1 MARRITK
8 DYIEQYDEI
17 EFTQPLAHGK
27 YIKQVY
33 SKFPAGW
40 RVLYTSNSAHH
51 ICPYDG
57 VFRNCA
63 DCGALEEDFDVQ
75 FCIDKVEM
83 IDTAAL
89 VGRIKDCMKAGLE
102 VNFS

>member
-17 EFTQPLAHGK
+17 EFTQPLAHDK
-27 YIKQVY
+27 HIKQVY
-33 SKFPAGW
+33 DKLSNGW
-40 RVLYTSNSAHH
+40 GLMYSSNSVHH

-63 DCGALEEDFDVQ
+63 ECGGLEEDFDISY
-75 FCIDKVEM
+75 CTDKMQVVSS
-83 IDTAAL
+83 AAL
-89 VGRIKDCMKAGLE
+89 IERINDCLKAGLE
-102 VNFS
+102 VKFN